1 MLPSGCGQSIPH
13 KLVCGGFIPDAEVA
27 LPGPEKAGE
36 NAVMRRTLCLIVAL
50 ASATLACDDNPV
62 APSDVVAHEWQL
74 VSIEREGSSPV
85 VVPDPSR
92 YTLRLEQGGRVMVRS
107 DCNSCGG
114 TYSMSG
120 LSLEIASLACTRAFC
135 GEASLDSTYVQALE
149 GTKTL
154 SADAAE
160 LTIGGNGR
168 VLRFRR

>member
-1 MLPSGCGQSIPH
+1 ML
-13 KLVCGGFIPDAEVA
+13 
-27 LPGPEKAGE
+27 
-36 NAVMRRTLCLIVAL
+36 RTLWLIAAV

-62 APSDVVAHEWQL
+62 GPSDVIAHEWQL
-74 VSIEREGSSPV
+74 VSIEREGSSPIA
-85 VVPDPSR
+85 VPDPSR
-92 YTLRLEQGGRVMVRS
+92 YTLRLEEGGRVAVRS

-149 GTKTL
+149 GRKAV
-154 SADAAE
+154 SADASE
-160 LTIGGNGR
+160 LTISGNGR